1 MPQSAIPPIKQQ
13 ISSKTFRLLYI
24 IQQQF
29 VLKETTLDK
38 HALFSKDSLFSL
50 LF

>member
-29 VLKETTLDK
+29 VLKETTL
-38 HALFSKDSLFSL
+38 FSKDSLFSL